1 MRSKTRTKAL
11 VGATSWIALMLLGFS
26 VPTAP
31 AQPPADGSKQHAL
44 VNQYCAVCHNQKL
57 TSGGVSL
64 ADLDFSN
71 VAGNADTL
79 EKVLRKVHSG
89 EMPPAGMPHPDA
101 STSAGFTKLL
111 QDELDREAAAHPNP
125 GRPTVHRLN
134 RAEYSNAIR
143 DLLAL
148 DIKPGAMLPA
158 DDTGYGFDNIGDVLS
173 LSPML
178 IERYMSVARTVS
190 RMAVG
195 DPSIKPE
202 IAEFKPPKNTQRG
215 QRRAERV
222 SDDLPFDSAGGLSVS
237 YRFPLDAEYVS
248 KSSCRPRQVLM
259 VRRKPGPSS

>member
-1 MRSKTRTKAL
+1 MPLKNRTKAKAL
-11 VGATSWIALMLLGFS
+11 AGVSTWIALMLLGFS

-89 EMPPAGMPHPDA
+89 EMPPAGMPRPDA
-101 STSAGFTKLL
+101 STSAGFTKWL

-125 GRPTVHRLN
+125 GRPAVHRLN

-148 DIKPGAMLPA
+148 DIKPGAWLPV
-158 DDTGYGFDNIGDVLS
+158 DDSGYGFDNIGDVLS
-173 LSPML
+173 TSPVL
-178 IERYMSVARTVS
+178 LDRYLTAAVRVS
-190 RMAVG
+190 RLAVG
-195 DPSIKPE
+195 DLTTKPVVE
-202 IAEFKPPKNTQRG
+202 MFEPPRDPQLG
-215 QRRAERV
+215 LSRRNDRV
-222 SDDLPFDSAGGLSVS
+222 SDDLPFGSRGGLSVQH
-237 YRFPLDAEYVS
+237 YVPLDGEYLIRVI
-248 KSSCRPRQVLM
+248 PAAT
-259 VRRKPGPSS
+259 P